1 MPQGGH
7 NTKIL
12 NLPHAKQTKTS
23 IVQIKNNDNLCCP
36 RAVVVALT
44 YPAWLNLLKN
54 GVDIS
59 TKSRW
64 SKCRRRRF

>member
-12 NLPHAKQTKTS
+12 NLAQAKQTKTS
-23 IVQIKNNDNLCCP
+23 IVQIKNKDYLCCP

-44 YPAWLNLLKN
+44 YPEENPPINTVISKEFSKN
-54 GVDIS
+54 EI
-59 TKSRW
+59 TYRY
-64 SKCRRRRF
+64 